1 MIAILNNQL
10 TDVSIESLLKQVM
23 KEYHELNTQLENGV
37 RALNEQYKVNL
48 KSGRYTDDYVQELL
62 SSGLK
67 AKNDEFQKRAEN
79 LNQKA
84 VSYIATL
91 KKKILNAFTPISV
104 PSDYAVKVNNA
115 LQFLKL
121 EGAEITDEIAFEI
134 TKDFVN
140 DIDTMRHFRRVIEHQ
155 KGEKL
160 TNAYGNTTFPLTFGR
175 LTNCEHFIK
184 TYSELEELVK
194 QMFIRKKSETETEY
208 LSNGA
213 KLSVPMDGYT
223 QLVSEQRAIEQA
235 KAVEMM
241 IFELFK
247 TS

>member
-10 TDVSIESLLKQVM
+10 TDVSIESLLEQVM

-62 SSGLK
+62 SNGLK
-67 AKNDEFQKRAEN
+67 AKKDEFQKRAEK

-121 EGAEITDEIAFEI
+121 EGVEITDEIAYQI
-134 TKDFVN
+134 TKEFVN
-140 DIDTMRHFRRVIEHQ
+140 DVDTMQRFRRVIEHQ
-155 KGEKL
+155 IDDSL
-160 TNAYGNTTFPLTFGR
+160 TDAYGNTRFPLTFGR
-175 LTNCEHFIK
+175 LTNCERFMK
-184 TYSELEELVK
+184 TYSELEDVVK
-194 QMFIRKKSETETEY
+194 DMFIRKKSETETEY
-208 LSNGA
+208 LSNGK

-223 QLVSEQRAIEQA
+223 QLASEQRAIEQA
-235 KAVEMM
+235 KTVEMM
-241 IFELFK
+241 VLELFK